1 MWIAFV
7 FQSTNKA
14 TRSGDFGAY
23 IDNVN
28 LTVNTKECS
37 ATATINTLTTD
48 THCYVPGATIGAF
61 INIGSPASQSV
72 LVKADLWASGGD
84 TIWGHAEQTMT
95 APGSLVL
102 PVPITS
108 APAPFPGDYD
118 LVVSV
123 YDASGN
129 CLQDTKKVTVRV
141 DPTCGSVTAPV
152 ANTPTRTPTAT
163 WTPTRTPTVTLTPT
177 PTRTLTAT
185 PTAYFGPTLCPG
197 QSAHETKH
205 IFIPPAPGKADIVFA
220 FDASGSMRNEIGAA
234 QSSAS
239 QIMNDLAA
247 LIPDVQFGVM
257 DFLDY
262 PTSPYGAS
270 SDHAYLLRQAVTGD
284 RNAVQSA
291 INAVTTGNGGDEPE
305 AYTRAL
311 YESYS
316 DTAIGWRRD
325 ARRFLI
331 MFGDSV
337 AHDDDLNYGVP
348 NPAYHTG
355 TTWRTGY
362 APSYLDPGRDG
373 VPGTGDDLD
382 LQTVLSSMEA
392 SGVTL
397 LFVVPNHYA
406 PVFPDLPSA
415 SVDTL
420 YAYWQWWAYQTGA
433 GGDAVKLT
441 NAADLPAAIKN
452 LVTSAS
458 SHISRLELVADPSSY
473 QSWLTVN
480 PPAYTNLTIPPG
492 GLTVDFDVEIRV
504 PPGTAVGQDYSFAVR
519 AVGDGAVYGGQGVT
533 VHVPANCIT
542 VTATPTRT
550 PTATLTPTPTRTP
563 TRTPTPTA
571 TWTPTPTVTPTCV
584 PPRPSVVPECAPD
597 RAPNAI
603 RNPHFY
609 DGNRIWG
616 EYSRLGR
623 ELVDTSDHQAVFEG
637 PPGIANHELLYQMVS
652 IAPDAQNVSFWVGDY
667 GGFGTW
673 YGSGDPQQLPPNEP
687 NYLRASIY
695 DMTLT
700 TELVRLWQIN
710 LVTRPG
716 CGQDAPSYNLTP
728 DDLARVRGQ
737 TVAVV
742 FDFVKTTTVYNFS
755 AGAHVDDIHL
765 HICSP
770 SGPCRVDRD
779 KTASP
784 SSVQPGGEVTVFLD
798 LAGLDGA
805 CLPTRKASDVLLALD
820 RSGSMAGTKLAA
832 AKDAAKGFVDRMDTT
847 TDQVGL
853 VSFGSSPNLD
863 VALTSSVGP
872 VRAAIDGLVAGGS
885 TDMAGAINAAQAEL
899 VSGRHRTT
907 NQPIIVLMSDG
918 RPDSSV
924 DARTAATAAK
934 AAGTRIFTIGLGSDV
949 DSTLMRDVASSPSD
963 YYFAPDATG
972 LDAIYQQIAGAIGGA
987 PATNIVIT
995 DRLSPYVTL
1004 VPNSFTGIPTP
1015 SVSADGKTLTWRIP
1029 RLGLE
1034 TQRWSYR
1041 VKMTQT
1047 QGTWPTNDYA
1057 TATYTNSQGQ
1067 PGSLTFPIPQ
1077 VTVLAPAA
1085 KNPQVMCKDYATDSG
1100 RVPSNPNGE
1109 AWWDSPDIWVRN
1121 QPDGIQIHQNPI
1133 AGQPNTVYVRVRNI
1147 GDASVSDIQVHLYD
1161 APGASNIRWPDDWVP
1176 EIATASIPL
1185 LAVGENG
1192 IVAIPWT
1199 PTNEGHY
1206 CFLARIEAPT
1216 DPITADGWVPFDN
1229 NLCQKNT
1236 QIIGGGTS
1244 SGAVNVGNAN
1254 HGSGYG
1260 SATINSPPVAPGT
1273 SARVTFSDPAA
1284 FNRWQGAGGT
1294 VTGGHVISGTT
1305 SIQLDTKPATAAWAM
1320 GQESLAADASVV
1332 VSAVIDRIPFA
1343 GDEKTQLVFDFVTP
1357 AGADPPTL
1365 TVTQYVDGQ
1374 AVGGNV
1380 LRAQSQPQLYLPLI
1394 YMRGP

>member
-7 FQSTNKA
+7 FQSANAA
-14 TRSGDFGAY
+14 TRPGDFGAY

-28 LTVNTKECS
+28 LTVNTTSC
-37 ATATINTLTTD
+37 APTATINTLTTD
-48 THCYVPGATIGAF
+48 THCYVPGSTIGTF
-61 INIGSPASQSV
+61 VNIGTSQSSQSV
-72 LVKADLWASGGD
+72 RVEAAVWSGDIIWAS
-84 TIWGHAEQTMT
+84 AEQTFT
-95 APGSLVL
+95 APGSRVI
-102 PVPITS
+102 PMTIPTRPS
-108 APAPFPGDYD
+108 PSPGDYD
-118 LVVSV
+118 VVVTV
-123 YDASGN
+123 YDAQTG
-129 CLQDTKKVTVRV
+129 CLQDQKKTTIRI
-141 DPTCGSVTAPV
+141 DPACGSVTPPISV
-152 ANTPTRTPTAT
+152 TPTRTA
-163 WTPTRTPTVTLTPT
+163 TPTPTPTTTRTLTPT
-177 PTRTLTAT
+177 PTS
-185 PTAYFGPTLCPG
+185 YFGPTLCPG

-205 IFIPPAPGKADIVFA
+205 IFIPPAPGRADIVFA
-220 FDASGSMRNEIGAA
+220 FDASGSMRNEIGVVQTNAI
-234 QSSAS
+234 
-239 QIMNDLAA
+239 QIMNDLAG

-262 PTSPYGAS
+262 PSDPYGGTN
-270 SDHAYLLRQAVTGD
+270 DHAYLLRQAVSGNRT
-284 RNAVQSA
+284 AVQSA
-291 INAVTTGNGGDEPE
+291 INAISTGYGADEPE
-305 AYTRAL
+305 AYARAL

-316 DTAIGWRRD
+316 DPAIGWRRD
-325 ARRFLI
+325 ARRFVI

-337 AHDDDLNYGVP
+337 AHDDNLNYGVP
-348 NPAYHTG
+348 NPPYHTG
-355 TTWRTGY
+355 TGWRTGY

-373 VPGTGDDLD
+373 IPGTSDDLD
-382 LQTVLSSMEA
+382 LQTVLSGMEA
-392 SGVTL
+392 SSVTL

-406 PVFPDLPSA
+406 QIFPDLPSA

-420 YAYWQWWAYQTGA
+420 YKYWQWWAYQTGA
-433 GGDAVKLT
+433 GGDAVKLA
-441 NAADLPAAIKN
+441 NASDLPTAIKN

-458 SHISRLELVADPSSY
+458 SRITRLELVADPSSY
-473 QSWLTVN
+473 QSWLTVS

-492 GLTVDFDVEIRV
+492 GLTADFEVDIRV
-504 PPGTAVGQDYSFAVR
+504 PPGTAVGRDYSFAVR

-533 VHVPANCIT
+533 IHVPANCIT
-542 VTATPTRT
+542 V
-550 PTATLTPTPTRTP
+550 TPTPTRTP

-584 PPRPSVVPECAPD
+584 PPRPLVTPECPPGS
-597 RAPNAI
+597 APNAI

-609 DGNRIWG
+609 DFNRSWG

-623 ELVDTSDHQAVFEG
+623 ELVEASDHQAAFEG
-637 PPGIANHELLYQMVS
+637 PPGIANRELLYELVS
-652 IAPDAQNVSFWVGDY
+652 IAPDAQSVSFWVGDS
-667 GGFGTW
+667 GAFASW
-673 YGSGDPQQLPPNEP
+673 WGSDPQQLPPNEP
-687 NYLRASIY
+687 NYLRASLY

-710 LVTRPG
+710 LVRQMG
-716 CGQDAPSYNLTP
+716 CEPDAASYNLTP
-728 DDLARVRGQ
+728 DELALVRGQ
-737 TVAVV
+737 TVALV
-742 FDFVKTTTVYNFS
+742 FEFQKTTTVEHFS

-770 SGPCRVDRD
+770 SPPCRVNRD

-784 SSVQPGGEVTVFLD
+784 SIVQPGGEVTVL
-798 LAGLDGA
+798 LSLEGLDGC
-805 CLPTRKASDVLLALD
+805 CLPTRKPADVMLVVD
-820 RSGSMAGTKLAA
+820 RSATMAGIKLTA
-832 AKDAAKGFVDRMDTT
+832 AKTAAKGFLDRLDMT
-847 TDQVGL
+847 TDQAGL
-853 VSFGSSPNLD
+853 ASFDSSSGLLD
-863 VALTSSVGP
+863 AALTSSLGP
-872 VRAAIDGLVAGGS
+872 VRAALDSLVAGG
-885 TDMAGAINAAQAEL
+885 TVRDMTLGINIAQSELAGP
-899 VSGRHRTT
+899 RHKPA
-907 NQPIIVLMSDG
+907 NQPIMVLLSDG
-918 RPDSSV
+918 RPTTT
-924 DARTAATAAK
+924 DARTAAAAAK
-934 AAGTRIFTIGLGSDV
+934 AAGTRIITIGLGANV
-949 DSTLMRDVASSPSD
+949 DSSLMRDVASSPSD
-963 YYFAPDATG
+963 YYFAPDAAS
-972 LDAIYQQIAGAIGGA
+972 LDAIYQQIAGAIGSA

-1004 VPNSFTGIPTP
+1004 VPNSFTGSPLP

-1085 KNPQVMCKDYATDSG
+1085 KNPQVMCKDYPSDSG

-1121 QPDGIQIHQNPI
+1121 QPDGVQIHQNPI
-1133 AGQPNTVYVRVRNI
+1133 AGQANTVYVRVRNI
-1147 GDASVSDIQVHLYD
+1147 GDTGVSDIQVHLYD

-1176 EIATASIPL
+1176 EVGSATIPL
-1185 LAVGENG
+1185 LTVGENG

-1199 PTNEGHY
+1199 PTAEGHY

-1260 SATINSPPVAPGT
+1260 SATISSPPVAPGT
-1273 SARVTFSDPAA
+1273 SARVTFTDATA
-1284 FNRWQGAGGT
+1284 FSRWQGAGGT
-1294 VTGGHVISGTT
+1294 VTGGHVVAGTT
-1305 SIQLDTKPATAAWAM
+1305 SIQLDTTPSTPAWTM
-1320 GQESLAADASVV
+1320 GQASLAADAAAV
-1332 VSAVIDRIPFA
+1332 VSATIDRIPFA

-1357 AGADPPTL
+1357 AGADPPML

-1374 AVGGNV
+1374 AVGGNI
-1380 LRAQSQPQLYLPLI
+1380 LRAQSQPQIYLPLLS
-1394 YMRGP
+1394 MRGP

>member
-1 MWIAFV
+1 MWVAFV
-7 FQSTNKA
+7 FQSASAA
-14 TRSGDFGAY
+14 TRPNDFGAY
-23 IDNVN
+23 IDNVQ
-28 LTVNTKECS
+28 LTVNTVECA

-61 INIGSPASQSV
+61 IAIGSPSSQSV
-72 LVKADLWASGGD
+72 RVEADLWASGGD
-84 TIWGHAEQTMT
+84 TIWGHAERTVT

-118 LVVSV
+118 LIVSV
-123 YDASGN
+123 YDASGA

-141 DPTCGSVTAPV
+141 NPTCGSVTPPISV
-152 ANTPTRTPTAT
+152 TPTPTLTVT
-163 WTPTRTPTVTLTPT
+163 WTPTRTVTPSPSVTRTPT
-177 PTRTLTAT
+177 PTAS
-185 PTAYFGPTLCPG
+185 FGPTLCPG

-205 IFIPPAPGKADIVFA
+205 IYLPPAPGRADIVFA

-234 QSSAS
+234 QTNAIG
-239 QIMNDLAA
+239 IMNDLAA

-262 PTSPYGAS
+262 PSDPYGGTN
-270 SDHAYLLRQAVTGD
+270 DHAYLLRQAVTGN
-284 RNAVQSA
+284 RAAVQSA
-291 INAVTTGNGGDEPE
+291 INAITTGYGGDEPE

-316 DTAIGWRRD
+316 DGAIGWRRD
-325 ARRFLI
+325 ARRFVI

-337 AHDDDLNYGVP
+337 AHDDNLNYGVP
-348 NPAYHTG
+348 SPPYHAG
-355 TTWRTGY
+355 ATWRTGY

-382 LQTVLSSMEA
+382 LQTVLRGMEA

-406 PVFPDLPSA
+406 QIFPDLPSA

-420 YAYWQWWAYQTGA
+420 YAYWQWWADQTGA
-433 GGDAVKLT
+433 GGDAVKLA
-441 NAADLPAAIKN
+441 NAADLPTAIRN

-458 SHISRLELVADPSSY
+458 SRISRLELLTDPPDY
-473 QSWLTVN
+473 QSWLTVS
-480 PPAYTNLTIPPG
+480 PLAYTNLVIPPS
-492 GLTVDFDVEIRV
+492 GLTVDFEVDIRV
-504 PPGTAVGQDYSFAVR
+504 PPGTAVGRDYAFAVR
-519 AVGDGAVYGGQGVT
+519 AIGDGAVYGGQGVV

-542 VTATPTRT
+542 VTPTRT
-550 PTATLTPTPTRTP
+550 A
-563 TRTPTPTA
+563 TPTA

-584 PPRPSVVPECAPD
+584 PPRPSVVPECPPNS
-597 RAPNAI
+597 APNAI

-609 DGNRIWG
+609 DGNRSWG

-623 ELVDTSDHQAVFEG
+623 ELVETSDDRAVFEG
-637 PPGIANHELLYQMVS
+637 PPGVATHELLYQMVS
-652 IAPDAQNVSFWVGDY
+652 IPLDAQSVSFWVGDH
-667 GGFGTW
+667 GGFASW
-673 YGSGDPQQLPPNEP
+673 WGSGDPQQIPANEP
-687 NYLRASIY
+687 NFLRASIY

-700 TELVRLWQIN
+700 TELVRLWQVS
-710 LVTRPG
+710 LVRQPG
-716 CGQDAPSYNLTP
+716 CDQDAPTYNLTA
-728 DDLARVRGQ
+728 DDLALVRGQ

-742 FDFVKTTTVYNFS
+742 FEFQKTTTVYNFT
-755 AGAHVDDIHL
+755 AGGYADDIHL
-765 HICSP
+765 HVCSP
-770 SGPCRVDRD
+770 SGPCHVNRD

-784 SSVQPGGEVTVFLD
+784 TTVQPGGEVTVFLD

-805 CLPTRKASDVLLALD
+805 CLPARQPVDVMLAMD
-820 RSGSMAGTKLAA
+820 RSATMAGLKLAA
-832 AKDAAKGFVDRMDTT
+832 AKTAAKGFLDRLDMA
-847 TDQVGL
+847 TDQAGL
-853 VSFGSSPNLD
+853 ASFDSSSGLLD
-863 VALTSSVGP
+863 AALTSSLGP
-872 VRAAIDGLVAGGS
+872 VRAAIDSLVAGG
-885 TDMAGAINAAQAEL
+885 TIRDMTLGINIAQSELAGP
-899 VSGRHRTT
+899 RHRTGAT
-907 NQPIIVLMSDG
+907 PIMIILSDG
-918 RPDSSV
+918 RPTTT
-924 DARTAATAAK
+924 DARTAAAAAK
-934 AAGTRIFTIGLGSDV
+934 AAGTRIFTIGLGNNV
-949 DSTLMRDVASSPSD
+949 DASLMRDVASSPTD
-963 YYFAPDATG
+963 YYYAPDAAG
-972 LDAIYQQIAGAIGGA
+972 LDAVYQQIAGAIGGA

-1004 VPNSFTGIPTP
+1004 VPNSFSGAPPP

-1034 TQRWSYR
+1034 TRRWSYR
-1041 VKMTQT
+1041 VTMTQT
-1047 QGTWPTNDYA
+1047 AGTWPTNDYA
-1057 TATYTNSQGQ
+1057 TATYTNSRGQ

-1077 VTVLAPAA
+1077 VTVLPPAA
-1085 KNPQVMCKDYATDSG
+1085 KNPQVMCKDYPSDSG

-1121 QPDGIQIHQNPI
+1121 GPDGVEIHQNPI

-1147 GDASVSDIQVHLYD
+1147 GDAGVNDIRVHLYD

-1176 EIATASIPL
+1176 EIGSATIPL
-1185 LAVGENG
+1185 LAVGQNG

-1236 QIIGGGTS
+1236 QIIGGGAS
-1244 SGAVNVGNAN
+1244 SGAVSVGNAN

-1260 SATINSPPVAPGT
+1260 SATISSPPVAPGT
-1273 SARVTFSDPAA
+1273 GVRATFTDPTV

-1294 VTGGHVISGTT
+1294 VTGGAVIPGTT
-1305 SIQLDTKPATAAWAM
+1305 SIQLGTTPTSPMWVM
-1320 GQESLAADASVV
+1320 GQESLVGDAAAV
-1332 VSAVIDRIPFA
+1332 VSATIDRIPFA
-1343 GDEKTQLVFDFVTP
+1343 GDEKTQIVFDVSTP

-1365 TVTQYVDGQ
+1365 TVTQYVDGL

-1380 LRAQSQPQLYLPLI
+1380 LRPQAQPMIYLPLLT
-1394 YMRGP
+1394 MRGP